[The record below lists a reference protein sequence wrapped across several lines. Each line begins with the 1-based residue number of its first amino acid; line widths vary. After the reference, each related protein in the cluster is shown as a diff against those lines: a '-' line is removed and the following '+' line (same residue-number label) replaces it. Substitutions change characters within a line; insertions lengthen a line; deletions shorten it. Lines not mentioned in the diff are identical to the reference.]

1 MEIPPLPFKVL
12 ALAPFLPESDKPW
25 LAEPLKVDL
34 TSLDS
39 VLEGMGV
46 SLFLPL
52 PKNLCPPGGL
62 TLRFKRMKDFSPE
75 ALMENNSFL
84 RNLLEAGAFIQDAGR
99 QGLSAEAM
107 SARLKGWPDLP
118 PELKFET
125 QKETPSSSSSKS
137 IDNILQMVAMPEEGS
152 ARRTETLPFME
163 QVDNHLRQI
172 LGRIFADE
180 NFRSLESAWRGLQLT
195 LRQGNFGGESS
206 LAIVPVT
213 SATLEETLDSLLLR
227 LVADLPSLILI
238 DLPLDNS
245 PRSSELMEKIGR
257 FAETL
262 LAPALGWIAPKFF
275 HLETWSDLARLP
287 FLPHYLEGAQFAKW
301 RAFRRSA
308 QARWVGVTCNR
319 FLARYPYGKENSPG
333 RVWFEEAQGLWAS
346 PVWGAGSLIVQGFKR
361 HGWPTRFTEWKEV
374 RLVDLAL
381 HPVEGN
387 RSLPTEAYLAEE
399 RIDQFVRGGIIPL
412 VSSYNQDIAFMPLE
426 ANVAGNSLRYQ
437 LFLSR
442 LTRFL
447 FWCKDHFPSELD
459 PAGVE
464 KNLRAAFSLLWER
477 SGHPAPQK
485 LELSVRQTK
494 PDQPFS
500 VKIALETPRQVLS
513 SGERVELELQW

>member
-12 ALAPFLPESDKPW
+12 ALAPFLRQSDKPW
-25 LAEPLKVDL
+25 LAEPLQVDL

-62 TLRFKRMKDFSPE
+62 TLRFKRMKDFSPD

-84 RNLLEAGAFIQDAGR
+84 QNLLEARAFIQDAGR
-99 QGLSAEAM
+99 QGLPAETVH
-107 SARLKGWPDLP
+107 SRLKRWPDLP
-118 PELKFET
+118 LEIEFEPK
-125 QKETPSSSSSKS
+125 KEKPSSSASKS
-137 IDNILQMVAMPEEGS
+137 LDNILQMVAMPEEGS
-152 ARRTETLPFME
+152 ARRTEILPFME
-163 QVDNHLRQI
+163 QIDNHLRQI

-180 NFRSLESAWRGLQLT
+180 NFRSLESAWRGLQFT
-195 LRQGNFGGESS
+195 LKQGKYGGDLS
-206 LAIVPVT
+206 LAIIPVS

-245 PRSSELMEKIGR
+245 PRSSELLEKIGP

-287 FLPHYLEGAQFAKW
+287 FLPHYLEEAQFAKW
-301 RAFRRSA
+301 RSFRKSSP
-308 QARWVGVTCNR
+308 ARWVGITCNR
-319 FLARYPYGKENSPG
+319 FLSRYPYGKENSPG

-346 PVWGAGSLIVQGFKR
+346 PVWGAGSLIAQGFKR

-387 RSLPTEAYLAEE
+387 RSLPTEVHLAEE

-412 VSSYNQDIAFMPLE
+412 VSAFNQDIAFIPLE
-426 ANVAGNSLRYQ
+426 ANVAGTSLRYQ

-442 LTRFL
+442 ITRFL
-447 FWCKDHFPSELD
+447 FWCKDHFPKELD

-464 KNLRAAFSLLWER
+464 KNLKTAFSLLWER
-477 SGHPAPQK
+477 SGHPAPPK
-485 LELSVRQTK
+485 MEVSVRQTK

-500 VKIALETPRQVLS
+500 VKIALETPRQVLP
-513 SGERVELELQW
+513 SGEKVELELQW